1 MEHLEFAIEDPLIK
15 SFLAKFPRKEW
26 DEVIRET
33 LKLGIHSMNT
43 VRSLNMFNGSPEKY
57 LNNVEFDGGH
67 EDDSTVLLADS
78 LLKIEGATQ
87 SSKENTTKILRND
100 SKLPIRKK
108 KSSSQVNKTKVLRIT
123 PKARK
128 GGFELLRNKKETK
141 RIHSVKGKPKNET
154 VKFVFKE
161 NEAAS
166 LETKKRFRF
175 EEKDLNSAKS
185 FKNLKGRVLELQL
198 SPHGLKLSPKNVK
211 GSLGVNDFNDF
222 YRNNMSCKNQQVKFP
237 LKVKRNIDVDPFVYV
252 TSSSEESL
260 S

>member
-15 SFLAKFPRKEW
+15 SFLTRFPRKEW
-26 DEVIRET
+26 DEVIKET

-43 VRSLNMFNGSPEKY
+43 LQSLSMFNSSPEKY
-57 LNNVEFDGGH
+57 LNNIEFDGGL

-78 LLKIEGATQ
+78 LLKNEGTTP
-87 SSKENTTKILRND
+87 SSKENTAKILRND

-108 KSSSQVNKTKVLRIT
+108 KAHSQVNKTKVYRIT

-128 GGFELLRNKKETK
+128 GGFELLRDKKETK

-154 VKFVFKE
+154 VKIGCKE
-161 NEAAS
+161 NEAVS

-175 EEKDLNSAKS
+175 EEKDLNCAKS
-185 FKNLKGRVLELQL
+185 FKNLKGKVLDLQL
-198 SPHGLKLSPKNVK
+198 SPHGSKLSPKNVK
-211 GSLGVNDFNDF
+211 GSLGVNDFNEF
-222 YRNNMSCKNQQVKFP
+222 YKNNMSCRNQQVKFP
-237 LKVKRNIDVDPFVYV
+237 LKVKRDLDPFVYV

-260 S
+260 R